1 MNETKTRAVIVGGG
15 FGGVK
20 AALILAE
27 SHNFDVTLISDQPNF
42 HYYPTL
48 YHTATG
54 GSSAQS
60 SIPLSGLF
68 DSKAIT
74 ILRETA
80 ESIDRTKKHIV
91 TNKGRHPYD
100 VLILAL
106 GSVPNYFGIK
116 GVEEF
121 SFSISTPENAR
132 RFKNHLHKQL
142 EDARKPDLNYVVV
155 GGGPTGIELSGA
167 LRGYLNEIM
176 EAHGVKHRAIH
187 IDLIEAAPALV
198 PRMPKRMSRRIAE
211 RLHQLG
217 VKLYL
222 NQVVEGETAD
232 QLMVSGRP
240 IQSHT
245 VVWTA
250 GTTSNPFFRQNGFNL
265 NERGKTIVNEYMEAE
280 PDIYVLGDNAATM
293 YSGMAQTALYDATFV
308 AENLVRKSH
317 GRLMKRY
324 TPKEPIYVF
333 PVGKRW
339 AAVLWGKVQIY
350 GFVGWLLRLAA
361 DFVGF
366 KDYQPWW
373 KASRQWMTEFEEEE
387 DCPTCA
393 PKRS

>member
-1 MNETKTRAVIVGGG
+1 MNEIKTRAVIVGGG

-27 SHNFDVTLISDQPNF
+27 SRNFDVTLISDQPNF

-68 DSKAIT
+68 EGKNVT

-80 ESIDRTKKHIV
+80 ESLDRAKKCVV
-91 TNKGRHPYD
+91 TNKGRHQYD

-132 RFKNHLHKQL
+132 RFKNHLHEQL
-142 EDARKPDLNYVVV
+142 DNPRKPDLNFVIV

-167 LRGYLNEIM
+167 LGGYMQEIM
-176 EAHGVKHRAIH
+176 KAHGIKHRAVH

-198 PRMPKRMSRRIAE
+198 PRMPKRMGRKIAH
-211 RLHQLG
+211 RLRQLG

-222 NQVVEGETAD
+222 NQVVESETAD
-232 QLMVSGRP
+232 VLTVSGRP

-250 GTTSNPFFRQNGFNL
+250 GTTCSPFFRQNGFNL

-280 PDIYVLGDNAATM
+280 PDIYVLGDNAATPF
-293 YSGMAQTALYDATFV
+293 SGMAQTALYDAAFV
-308 AENLVRKSH
+308 ADNLLRKSR

-339 AAVLWGKVQIY
+339 AAVLWGKVQLY

-373 KASRQWMTEFEEEE
+373 KASRQWMTEFDEEE

-393 PKRS
+393 PERS